1 MDLAHEALLGILARR
16 MVRDIENAVMTC
28 ASQLAAEAPE
38 FQLDLAWALWEPVHD
53 LESRMRIE
61 WKAMEQASLDSVGV
75 NPDLSNADL
84 DELKAFVR
92 SWLGEVS
99 KHVGVPHNTME

>member
-1 MDLAHEALLGILARR
+1 MAHEALLEILARR

-61 WKAMEQASLDSVGV
+61 WKAMERVSLDSGGANV
-75 NPDLSNADL
+75 DLSNADL
-84 DELKAFVR
+84 DELTSFAR
-92 SWLGEVS
+92 NWLAEVS
-99 KHVGVPHNTME
+99 KHVGLPHNTIE

>member
-16 MVRDIENAVMTC
+16 MVRDLEDAIMTR
-28 ASQLAAEAPE
+28 ASQLAGAEPE
-38 FQLDLAWALWEPVHD
+38 FHLDLAWTLWEPVHD

-61 WKAMEQASLDSVGV
+61 WKAMEQASMDSPGV

-99 KHVGVPHNTME
+99 KLVGVPHDTPE

>member
-1 MDLAHEALLGILARR
+1 MDAAHEVLLGILARR
-16 MVRDIENAVMTC
+16 MVRDLENAIMTR
-28 ASQLAAEAPE
+28 ASELAGMEPE
-38 FQLDLAWALWEPVHD
+38 FHLDLAWALWEPVHD

-99 KHVGVPHNTME
+99 KHVGVPNNTME